1 MGSKLEKRLQQKDIN
16 QTPKIIIEELFTYM
30 DNKRYQYEEQ
40 EFIYR
45 QKIRET
51 NNIILNL
58 KNELKTP
65 DELTVQQIKG
75 INEYIKEQKAE
86 IEKYKRE
93 IRLII
98 INCNILWK
106 NELKMDKVLGYG
118 LEEPSL

>member
-16 QTPKIIIEELFTYM
+16 QTPKVILDELFSYM
-30 DNKRYQYEEQ
+30 DNQRCQYEEQ
-40 EFIYR
+40 ELDYHRKITKT
-45 QKIRET
+45 QKRISHFQ
-51 NNIILNL
+51 
-58 KNELKTP
+58 NELKYENYT
-65 DELTVQQIKG
+65 EQEIKDT
-75 INEYIKEQKAE
+75 NEYIKEQKAE

-118 LEEPSL
+118 LE

>member
-1 MGSKLEKRLQQKDIN
+1 MDNKLEKRLQQKDIN
-16 QTPKIIIEELFTYM
+16 QTPKVILDELFTYM

-65 DELTVQQIKG
+65 DELTVNQIKG

-106 NELKMDKVLGYG
+106 NELKMDKVLRYG
-118 LEEPSL
+118 LE